1 MNFTGTGA
9 TLFFLTLVVVGKD
22 MVIARFMVAAA
33 FHICFGFLVGG
44 VSHPSVSLEESS
56 NGDIVYPSS
65 LSSLLG
71 SLSSGVV

>member
-44 VSHPSVSLEESS
+44 VSHPSDSSEESS
-56 NGDIVYPSS
+56 NGETLRTHPHS
-65 LSSLLG
+65 LPY
-71 SLSSGVV
+71 